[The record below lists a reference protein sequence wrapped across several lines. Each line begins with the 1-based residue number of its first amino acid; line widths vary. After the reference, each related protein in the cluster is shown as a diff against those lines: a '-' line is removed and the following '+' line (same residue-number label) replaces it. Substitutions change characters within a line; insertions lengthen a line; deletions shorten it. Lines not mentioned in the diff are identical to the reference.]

1 VRWCVRACTATGT
14 LVHHEQ
20 TVCSGVC
27 GPCVAAATPAEVT
40 ATCDVVFAMLADPKV
55 GAPLL

>member
-1 VRWCVRACTATGT
+1 
-14 LVHHEQ
+14 
-20 TVCSGVC
+20 
-27 GPCVAAATPAEVT
+27 VAAATPAEVT